1 MFVVKFRGTALF
13 TQCKVFCL
21 PFPVLL
27 ASFIP
32 FSDKCGHETSLPA
45 FQCGVG
51 SPVVACDLS
60 VTPVNEIKM
69 ESSKTLGMTSA
80 ISLAGPKPSDLLQTR
95 KLEEYLREAQMFET
109 DEEMNHRFEVLG
121 KLNDLVR
128 SWIRDVSVNHKNMP
142 PQIADTVGGKIFT
155 FGSYRLGVAG
165 QGADIDALCVAPR
178 HIDRSDYFS
187 SFSELLKELSEV
199 TEMRAVEDA
208 YVPLIKMKYEG
219 IEIDLLFARL
229 ALKEI
234 NDDVELQE
242 DSILKNLDEKCVRS
256 LNGCR
261 VTDEILRQVP
271 NRESF
276 RLALRAI
283 KLWAKR
289 HGVYSNVLGYLGGVS
304 WAMLV
309 ARTCQLYPN
318 ATASTLVEK
327 FFLVFS
333 KWSWPAP
340 VYLKQPSDGKLGFKV
355 WDPRVNVQDRFH
367 LMPIITPAYP
377 QQNSTFNTTQSTK
390 AVMVE
395 EFMMGLQITEDI
407 MLGKATWDKLF
418 QPPSFFTKY
427 KHYLVILASAST
439 PEDHLEWYGLVES
452 KIRHLIQTLEHNP
465 IIKTVHINPQA
476 FSCCHEE
483 YKGRPHSAW
492 FLGVDFKTCE
502 NVNIDLT
509 NDINTFVEIV
519 YKQST
524 YNKGYRDGMQVDC
537 KYVKRKHLGNYLS
550 REVLD
555 KYRPKSE
562 DGQTRLP
569 SKKRKSDA
577 SQADFPLRESPD
589 FNKKARVDG
598 SVPAKADD
606 MPAQIPTRKRKSD
619 GGQTVSPSRESPD
632 SNKKVKVEGAVP
644 ATSVLNDDD
653 SNMSIDE
660 AYPIPGLN
668 TEMNGTQKLSCVEL
682 PDIVNP
688 DPPELAACKQKF
700 VININ

>member
-1 MFVVKFRGTALF
+1 M
-13 TQCKVFCL
+13 
-21 PFPVLL
+21 
-27 ASFIP
+27 
-32 FSDKCGHETSLPA
+32 D
-45 FQCGVG
+45 
-51 SPVVACDLS
+51 
-60 VTPVNEIKM
+60 
-69 ESSKTLGMTSA
+69 SSKTLGMTSA
-80 ISLAGPKPSDLLQTR
+80 ISLAMPKSSDFQHS
-95 KLEEYLREAQMFET
+95 KELEEYLREAKMFET

-121 KLNDLVR
+121 KLNGLVR
-128 SWIRDVSVNHKNMP
+128 KWIRDVSVNVKNMP

-178 HIDRSDYFS
+178 HIERPDYFT
-187 SFSELLKELSEV
+187 SFCELLKEQSEV

-208 YVPLIKMKYEG
+208 FVPLIKMKYEG

-234 NDDVELQE
+234 NDDVELQD
-242 DSILKNLDEKCVRS
+242 DSVLKNLDEKCVRS

-289 HGVYSNVLGYLGGVS
+289 HAVYSNVLGYLGGVS

-333 KWSWPAP
+333 KWTWPAP
-340 VYLKQPSDGKLGFKV
+340 VYLKQPYDAKLGFKV

-377 QQNSTFNTTQSTK
+377 QQNSTFNTTQSTR

-407 MLGKATWDKLF
+407 MLGKATWDRLF
-418 QPPSFFTKY
+418 QPPNFFTKY
-427 KHYLVILASAST
+427 KHYLVILASALT

-452 KIRHLIQTLEHNP
+452 KIRHLIQTLEHNSV
-465 IIKTVHINPQA
+465 IKTVHINPSA
-476 FSCCHEE
+476 FSCCDEE
-483 YKGRPHSAW
+483 YKDKPHSSW
-492 FLGVDFKTCE
+492 FLGFDFNKSE
-502 NVNIDLT
+502 NVKIDLT
-509 NDINTFVEIV
+509 KDINTFLEIV

-524 YNKGYRDGMQVDC
+524 YNKAYRDGMLVDC
-537 KYVKRKHLGNYLS
+537 KYVKRKRLTNYLS
-550 REVLD
+550 QEVLD
-555 KYRPKSE
+555 KYKAKSDDVQPRPP
-562 DGQTRLP
+562 GR
-569 SKKRKSDA
+569 KRKSDA
-577 SQADFPLRESPD
+577 GQTDSPSSESPD
-589 FNKKARVDG
+589 
-598 SVPAKADD
+598 P
-606 MPAQIPTRKRKSD
+606 Q
-619 GGQTVSPSRESPD
+619 
-632 SNKKVKVEGAVP
+632 KKVKFDGEGV
-644 ATSVLNDDD
+644 ATQAVLNGDD
-653 SNMSIDE
+653 SNISMDE
-660 AYPIPGLN
+660 AYPITDLN
-668 TEMNGTQKLSCVEL
+668 KEMNGTQQSLSL
-682 PDIVNP
+682 SS
-688 DPPELAACKQKF
+688 
-700 VININ
+700 